1 MGFILFIPLNRLK
14 NLTKNMNMKIAFDA
28 KRFFHNTSGL
38 GNYSRDL
45 VRILSQY
52 YPENEYL
59 LLNKN
64 RSERGK
70 DILERPDVRFV
81 ETSKG
86 NLSRQFKMGKD
97 AQKVGAQI
105 FHGLSGE
112 LPLKWGKEPIKKIVT
127 IHDLIFMRYPQYYSF
142 FDRKIHLWKFKKAAA
157 SADKIIAIS
166 EQTKRDI
173 ITYLKVPENK
183 IEVIYQG
190 CHQAFKEQQ
199 SDKFIQL
206 TKEKFNL
213 PKRFILNVGTI
224 EDRKNLLNIVKGI
237 SGTEIP
243 LVVVGRKTNYYK
255 KVEAF
260 IRKNKIEKQVLF
272 LERVSMDELAVIYK
286 LADIFVY
293 PSFFE
298 GFGIPVIEALF
309 SKTAVI
315 TSNVSCLPE
324 AGGEDSVYVDPKSYE
339 DIGAKIKFLWEN
351 ESERKRRAEKSFT
364 FVQKFNDEPIAAQL
378 MDLYKK
384 IL

>member
-1 MGFILFIPLNRLK
+1 
-14 NLTKNMNMKIAFDA
+14 MKIAFDA

-52 YPENEYL
+52 YHENEYL

-64 RSERGK
+64 SSERGS
-70 DILERPDVRFV
+70 DILKNPNVRFV

-86 NLSRQFKMGKD
+86 SLSRQLKMGKD
-97 AQKVGAQI
+97 AQKEGADI

-157 SADKIIAIS
+157 SADKIVAIS

-173 ITYLKVPENK
+173 ITYLKVPESK

-190 CHQAFKEQQ
+190 CHKAFKEQQ
-199 SDKFIQL
+199 SNEFIQEV
-206 TKEKFNL
+206 KDKFNL
-213 PKRFILNVGTI
+213 PERYILNVGTI
-224 EDRKNLLNIVKGI
+224 EDRKNLLNIIKGI
-237 SGTEIP
+237 NGADIP
-243 LVVVGRKTNYYK
+243 LVVVGRKTTYYK

-260 IRKNKIEKQVLF
+260 IRKNKMEKQVIF
-272 LERVSMDELAVIYK
+272 LEGVSMDELAVMYK

-309 SKTAVI
+309 SKTVTI
-315 TSNVSCLPE
+315 TSNTSCLPE
-324 AGGEDSVYVDPKSYE
+324 AGGKDSVYIDPANYL

-351 ESERKRRAEKSFT
+351 ESERKRRAERSFE

-378 MDLYKK
+378 MNLYKK
-384 IL
+384 NL

>member
-1 MGFILFIPLNRLK
+1 
-14 NLTKNMNMKIAFDA
+14 MKIAFDA

-64 RSERGK
+64 SSERGK
-70 DILERPDVRFV
+70 EILEKPNVRFV
-81 ETSKG
+81 STSKG
-86 NLSRQFKMGKD
+86 NLSRQLKMGKD
-97 AQKVGAQI
+97 AQKQGADI

-142 FDRKIHLWKFKKAAA
+142 FDRKIHLWKFKKAAS

-173 ITYLKVPENK
+173 IAYLKVPESK

-190 CHQAFKEQQ
+190 CHKAFKEQQ
-199 SDKFIQL
+199 SNEFTQEVKGKFS
-206 TKEKFNL
+206 L
-213 PKRFILNVGTI
+213 PERYILNVGTI

-237 SGTEIP
+237 SGTDIP

-260 IRKNKIEKQVLF
+260 IRKNKMEKQVIF
-272 LERVSMDELAVIYK
+272 QEGVSMDELAVIYK

-309 SKTAVI
+309 SKTVTI
-315 TSNVSCLPE
+315 TSNASCLPE
-324 AGGEDSVYVDPKSYE
+324 AGGKDSVYIDPANYL

-351 ESERKRRAEKSFT
+351 ESERKRRTEKSFE
-364 FVQKFNDEPIAAQL
+364 FVQKFNDEPIAKQL

-384 IL
+384 NL